1 MGRMRSQTVPR
12 DPGGTDVAR
21 QRDQCWH
28 ENFGERGQCFPSV
41 DLARGKKV
49 VFPTLPP
56 EADLI
61 PQLSLL
67 TTGVLLEEFLVL
79 RDE

>member
-12 DPGGTDVAR
+12 DPGGTDVTR
-21 QRDQCWH
+21 QRGQCVH
-28 ENFGERGQCFPSV
+28 ENPGERGQCVPSV
-41 DLARGKKV
+41 DLARGKKAL
-49 VFPTLPP
+49 FPALPT

-67 TTGVLLEEFLVL
+67 TTGGLT
-79 RDE
+79 